1 MKTGYTVKEIL
12 DADIADLKKLSGKE
26 LKNVV
31 ATLRDAS
38 AKRYKRAV
46 EKGELD
52 PAITAFRDK
61 YHGRISVKGRSDAE
75 LRKELQKGYYFLNAK
90 TSTSTGRAAVKQA
103 LEKATGEQLNRQQT
117 DRLWKAIDKM
127 GELYELGQLPAFG
140 SLGSNEVR
148 NYVAKQVAKGHTVD
162 YILKHA
168 EAGLNALY
176 EEQITDEE

>member
-1 MKTGYTVKEIL
+1 MKTGYTVKQIL
-12 DADIADLKKLSGKE
+12 DTDIADLKKLSGQE

-31 ATLRDAS
+31 STLRDAA

-61 YHGRISVKGRSDAE
+61 YGARISVKGKSDSE

-90 TSTSTGRAAVKQA
+90 TSTSTGRKAVQEA
-103 LEKATGEQLNRQQT
+103 LQKATGEELTREQQK
-117 DRLWKAIDKM
+117 RLWETIDKM
-127 GELYELGQLPAFG
+127 SELYDLGQLPAFG

-148 NYVAKQVAKGHTVD
+148 NAVAKQVAKGHTVD
-162 YILKHA
+162 YILKRA
-168 EAGLNALY
+168 DKMLNKAY
-176 EEQITDEE
+176 EESLEDEI